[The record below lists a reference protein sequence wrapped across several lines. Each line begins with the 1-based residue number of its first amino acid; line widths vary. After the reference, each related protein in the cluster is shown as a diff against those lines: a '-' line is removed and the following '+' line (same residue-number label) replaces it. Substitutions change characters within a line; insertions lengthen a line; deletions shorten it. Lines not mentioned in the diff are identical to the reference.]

1 MCDYLRASNERPYWF
16 VQKIAMSRSGMIYLF
31 SPYYLHEPRTAA
43 RRATDCTDNF
53 NVTLEHHM
61 FFLYHT
67 IFTNWE
73 RRLAVL
79 QDCTKNCDV
88 TLGYDMSFFTPYYL
102 HEPGTAARRKTKP
115 PSAVHALSRAVR
127 FYKGFLEV
135 ILFNLLVFR
144 IFKNFFKT
152 LKITCS

>member
-1 MCDYLRASNERPYWF
+1 MSFLHHTIFTNWERWLA
-16 VQKIAMSRSGMIYLF
+16 VLQDCMNNCNVTLGHHMSF
-31 SPYYLHEPRTAA
+31 FTPYYLHEPGTVA

-53 NVTLEHHM
+53 NVTLGHHM
-61 FFLYHT
+61 CFL
-67 IFTNWE
+67 ISN
-73 RRLAVL
+73 
-79 QDCTKNCDV
+79 
-88 TLGYDMSFFTPYYL
+88 YL
-102 HEPGTAARRKTKP
+102 HELGTAARRKTKP

>member
-1 MCDYLRASNERPYWF
+1 
-16 VQKIAMSRSGMIYLF
+16 MS
-31 SPYYLHEPRTAA
+31 
-43 RRATDCTDNF
+43 
-53 NVTLEHHM
+53 
-61 FFLYHT
+61 FFLHHT
-67 IFTNWE
+67 IFTKRE

-79 QDCTKNCDV
+79 QDCMNNCNVMLGHHMSFLHHTIFTNRERRLAVILVCTNNCNV
-88 TLGYDMSFFTPYYL
+88 TLGHHMSFFTPYYL